1 MKRANILIFDDDI
14 FFQRKLGGT
23 LTEKGFNVFTAGT
36 FEEARE
42 IFNNNYIDIVLLDLV
57 LKEGNGLD
65 YLPEFLKN
73 ATSVVVLTGHA
84 SMDSAISAL
93 KMGAADYLRKP
104 VSEDTLLSTIEFIL
118 EKKKEGKEKED
129 VKAIKAKLE
138 RLELLDLISRAI
150 NSTNEINTLLK
161 MALNLTSGF
170 IGAEAVSLF
179 LKDENTEELVCYLAS
194 GTKGDILEGKRMKKG
209 AGIAG
214 WVAENG
220 KPLLVND
227 VSKEI
232 RFNPEFDR
240 MTGFK
245 TRSVL
250 AVPLRAM
257 NRTIG
262 VLEVIN
268 KKDNDKFTMD
278 DQQLLYSLANHLAI
292 AVENAKMTEEL
303 KRTNEMLEE
312 RVRER
317 TKKLEDAIT
326 KLTETQNQLIHTE
339 KMASLGIMA
348 AGIAHEINNP
358 MSFIQSN
365 LTIIKDYLKDIKIE
379 DREIKEEILTAI
391 DESLEGAQRIAS
403 IIKGLKGFARA
414 DEGRLEEFDINQLIE
429 EVLRMI
435 WNEVRYKAEVIKE
448 LGDVPKILANRNQIA
463 QVLVNLI
470 LNAAQAISTKG
481 RIIIRTYLNGGRLC
495 IEVEDTGCGIP
506 PENLKRIF
514 DPFFTT
520 KPVGKGTGLG
530 LSITLGI
537 IQNHGG
543 EIKVESEVGKGTKFT
558 VFLPLSTERVR
569 IGE

>member
-14 FFQRKLGGT
+14 FFQKKSGET
-23 LTEKGFNVFTAGT
+23 LAEKGFNVFSAGT
-36 FEEARE
+36 LEEARE
-42 IFNNNYIDIVLLDLV
+42 IFKNNYVDIVLLDLI
-57 LKEGNGLD
+57 LREGNGLD
-65 YLPEFLKN
+65 YLPEFLRN
-73 ATSVVVLTGHA
+73 GTSVVVMTGHA

-93 KMGAADYLRKP
+93 KMGAADYLKKP
-104 VSEDTLLSTIEFIL
+104 VTDETLLSTIEFIL
-118 EKKKEGKEKED
+118 EKKREGKEED
-129 VKAIKAKLE
+129 IKSIKTRLE

-161 MALNLTSGF
+161 MSLNLTSGF

-179 LKDENTEELVCYLAS
+179 LKDEKSGDLVCYLAS
-194 GTKGDILEGKRMKKG
+194 GTKGNILEGQRMKKG
-209 AGIAG
+209 TGIAG
-214 WVAENG
+214 WVSDNG
-220 KPLLVND
+220 KPMLVSD
-227 VSKEI
+227 VSKEA
-232 RFNPEFDR
+232 RFNPEFDKK
-240 MTGFK
+240 TGFRTK
-245 TRSVL
+245 SIL

-268 KKDNDKFTMD
+268 KKDNDKFTID

-312 RVRER
+312 KVRER
-317 TKKLEDAIT
+317 TRKLEDAIT
-326 KLTETQNQLIHTE
+326 KLTQMQNQLIHTE

-365 LTIIKDYLKDIKIE
+365 LTIIKDYLKDLKIE
-379 DREIKEEILTAI
+379 DREIQEEILSAI
-391 DESLEGAQRIAS
+391 DESLEGTRRIGS

-414 DEGRLEEFDINQLIE
+414 DEGKLENYDINQLIE
-429 EVLRMI
+429 EVLRMV
-435 WNEVRYKAEVIKE
+435 WNEVKYKAEVIKE
-448 LGDVPKILANRNQIA
+448 LGDVPKILVNRNQIA

-470 LNAAQAISTKG
+470 LNAVQAIETKG
-481 RIIIRTYLNGGRLC
+481 RIIIRTYLNEGRLC
-495 IEVEDTGCGIP
+495 INIEDTGCGIP

-530 LSITLGI
+530 LSIALGI

-543 EIKVESEVGKGTKFT
+543 EIKVNSEMGKGTKFT
-558 VFLPLSTERVR
+558 IFLPLSTERVR
-569 IGE
+569 AGE

>member
-1 MKRANILIFDDDI
+1 MKRANILIFDDDL
-14 FFQRKLGGT
+14 FFQKVLGET
-23 LTEKGFNVFTAGT
+23 LTKKGFNVFTAGT
-36 FEEARE
+36 FEEAKE
-42 IFNNNYIDIVLLDLV
+42 VFKNNFIDIVLLDLI

-73 ATSVVVLTGHA
+73 NTSVVVLTGHA

-104 VSEDTLLSTIEFIL
+104 VSDETLFSTIEFIL
-118 EKKKEGKEKED
+118 EKKREGKQEENL
-129 VKAIKAKLE
+129 KAIKSKLE

-161 MALNLTSGF
+161 MSLNLTTGF
-170 IGAEAVSLF
+170 IGAEGVSLF
-179 LKDENTEELVCYLAS
+179 LKDEKTEELVCYLAS
-194 GTKGDILEGKRMKKG
+194 GSRGEILEGQRMKKG

-214 WVAENG
+214 WVADNG
-220 KPLLVND
+220 VPLLVND
-227 VSKEI
+227 VSKEP

-240 MTGFK
+240 KTGFK
-245 TRSVL
+245 THSIL

-257 NRTIG
+257 NKTIG
-262 VLEVIN
+262 VMEVIN
-268 KKDNDKFTMD
+268 KKDNEKFTMD

-292 AVENAKMTEEL
+292 AVENAKITEEL
-303 KRTNEMLEE
+303 RKTNELLEQK
-312 RVRER
+312 VRER

-326 KLTETQNQLIHTE
+326 QLTQAQKQLIHTE

-358 MSFIQSN
+358 LSFIQSN
-365 LTIIKDYLKDIKIE
+365 LTIIKDYLKEINIE
-379 DREIKEEILTAI
+379 DRELSQEILTAI
-391 DESLEGAQRIAS
+391 DESLEGVQRIGS

-414 DEGRLEEFDINQLIE
+414 DEGKLESVDINQLID
-429 EVLRMI
+429 EVLRII
-435 WNEVRYKAEVIKE
+435 WNEVKYKAEVIKE
-448 LGDVPKILANRNQIA
+448 FGNVPGIVANRNQLA

-470 LNAAQAISTKG
+470 VNASQAIEKKG
-481 RIIIRTYLNGGRLC
+481 KIIIRTYLDEDRLA
-495 IEVEDTGCGIP
+495 IDVEDTGCGIP

-537 IQNHGG
+537 VQNHGG
-543 EIKVESEVGKGTKFT
+543 DIKVHSEVGRGTKFT
-558 VFLPLSTERVR
+558 VYLPLSAEKVRVR
-569 IGE
+569 V